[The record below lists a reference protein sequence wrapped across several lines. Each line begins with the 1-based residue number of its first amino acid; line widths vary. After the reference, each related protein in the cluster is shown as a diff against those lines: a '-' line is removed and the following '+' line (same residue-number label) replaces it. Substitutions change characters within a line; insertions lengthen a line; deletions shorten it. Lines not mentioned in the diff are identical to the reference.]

1 MSGMFFRTALINRD
15 VDMPP
20 RLYYVLLVTEFSELT
35 LYYQLL
41 L

>member
-20 RLYYVLLVTEFSELT
+20 RLHYALLVTEFSELT
-35 LYYQLL
+35 LDNQLFL
-41 L
+41 